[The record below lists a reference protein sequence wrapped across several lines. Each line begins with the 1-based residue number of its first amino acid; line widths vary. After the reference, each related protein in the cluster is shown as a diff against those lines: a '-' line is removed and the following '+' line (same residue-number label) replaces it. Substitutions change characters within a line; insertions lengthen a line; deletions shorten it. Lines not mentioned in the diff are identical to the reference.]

1 MKIHFGRVILLALI
15 CAFSAATQAEEK
27 KQILGVFYDGCD
39 SICEGFKAE
48 IAESGFNAEL
58 KVLDLKENK
67 ARLPEAVKMAR
78 DMKAD
83 LVVVY
88 GTNATL
94 GVIGTLDDRDDPR
107 YLHDIPVVFTVV
119 ADPFGARIAESFERS
134 GRPNV
139 AGTFNR
145 VPEATNIEVI
155 RKYDPEFK
163 KLGLLFNS
171 NEKNSVLKMQ
181 ELSVV
186 APKLGVELVA
196 LEIDPENS
204 GPPDPALI
212 AVRLRQLKEKGVK
225 WLYVGSS
232 AYLRAN
238 GEAFTASAIEN
249 GIAVVSPYEELVRD
263 RHALL
268 SIASRLEDVGR
279 LAADQALKILRDGAK
294 PGDLPVARAT
304 KFAYV
309 VNMKVAGQLDRFPP
323 FSFLQGAEIV
333 GK

>member
-1 MKIHFGRVILLALI
+1 MP
-15 CAFSAATQAEEK
+15 
-27 KQILGVFYDGCD
+27 
-39 SICEGFKAE
+39 GFKAE
-48 IAESGFNAEL
+48 IAESGFNAEVT
-58 KVLDLKENK
+58 VLDLKENK
-67 ARLPEAVKMAR
+67 SQLPEAVKMAR

-94 GVIGTLDDRDDPR
+94 GLIGTLDDRDDPR

-119 ADPFGARIAESFERS
+119 ADPFGAHIAESFERS

-145 VPEATNIEVI
+145 VPEAMNIDII
-155 RKYDPEFK
+155 RKYDPAFK
-163 KLGLLFNS
+163 KLGLLYNS

-196 LEIDPENS
+196 LEIDHGNS
-204 GPPDPALI
+204 GAPDPALI
-212 AVRLRQLKEKGVK
+212 PVRLRQLKDKGVK

-238 GEAFTASAIEN
+238 GEVFTASAVDS
-249 GIAVVSPYEELVRD
+249 GIAVVSPYEDLVRD
-263 RHALL
+263 KHALL
-268 SIASRLEDVGR
+268 SIAARLEDVGR

-294 PGDLPVARAT
+294 PGDLPVVRAT

-309 VNMKVAGQLDRFPP
+309 VNMKVARQLDRFPQ
-323 FSFLQGAEIV
+323 FRSFKGQRL
-333 GK
+333 